1 MPAKLLNPLPQKM
14 EWTVNVSVFRNSVIV
29 RQIGF
34 ATGIPFGILILVL
47 ILTKA
52 YYGLM
57 LVAVLFLLT
66 FLFIQ
71 LVWGGKYNVGFELD
85 SNGIRNYTLEDQAK
99 KNRIIN
105 SMAVVLGILSGKPAV
120 AGAGMLAYSRQDV
133 LMKWKNIKKVKYLPN
148 KHTVMV
154 KGGFTESIA
163 VFCIKDNYSEVEAFI
178 WSKLGKQQV
187 VFTDQ
192 HD

>member
-1 MPAKLLNPLPQKM
+1 MPANLLNPLPEKM
-14 EWTVNVSVFRNSVIV
+14 EWIIKVSVFRNSVIV
-29 RQIGF
+29 RQLGF
-34 ATGIPFGILILVL
+34 AIGIPFGILIPVFL
-47 ILTKA
+47 LTKA

-105 SMAVVLGILSGKPAV
+105 SMAVVLGLLSGKPAV
-120 AGAGMLAYSRQDV
+120 AGAGILANSRQDL

-148 KHTVMV
+148 KHIVMV
-154 KGGFTESIA
+154 KGCFTENIA
-163 VFCIKDNYSEVEAFI
+163 VFCTKDNYSEVEAFI
-178 WSKLGKQQV
+178 RLKLEK
-187 VFTDQ
+187 
-192 HD
+192 

>member
-1 MPAKLLNPLPQKM
+1 MPANLLNPLPEKM
-14 EWTVNVSVFRNSVIV
+14 EWTIKVSVFRNSVIV
-29 RQIGF
+29 RQLGF
-34 ATGIPFGILILVL
+34 AIGIPFGILILVL

-71 LVWGGKYNVGFELD
+71 LVWGGKYNVGFELN

-105 SMAVVLGILSGKPAV
+105 SLAVVLGLLSGKPAV
-120 AGAGMLAYSRQDV
+120 AGAGMLANSRQDV
-133 LMKWKNIKKVKYLPN
+133 LLKWKNIKKVKYLPN
-148 KHTVMV
+148 KHIVMI
-154 KGGFTESIA
+154 KGGFTENIA
-163 VFCIKDNYSEVEAFI
+163 VFCTKDNYSVVEAFI
-178 WSKLGKQQV
+178 RSKLEKQ
-187 VFTDQ
+187 
-192 HD
+192 